1 MKTQSPTNIAQDA
14 ARRNLSQLNRMR
26 WIAVAG
32 QLLAILGTVVLLN
45 VTTLPWRQM
54 LPVVA
59 FLIFLNL
66 FSAWRLRRGHPITEL
81 TVTVELLM
89 DVACLTILLYL
100 SGGASNPFVSLFI
113 LQVILAIVLLPHGH
127 AAVILLATIAAHY
140 WLTGNGVPLP
150 LPHRW
155 HGAGPSFLDLHLQGM
170 FLSFLLAAS
179 LLTWFV
185 TRITANLRDRDAQ
198 IQALRQQM
206 LEEDHLVRL
215 GLLSSGAAHE
225 LGTPLTTLAVTLDDW
240 QTLGPPTGAE
250 LTDKIAVMQRELSR
264 CRQIVSEMLLSSGQE
279 RLEEAQAMRA
289 RAFLEAAIQG
299 LELPLRI
306 RFDVRYD
313 PLIMADPMLEQ
324 AVRQLLDN
332 AAEAGSRN
340 IRISLSQAGPDQL
353 ALVIEDDG
361 PGFPEG
367 ILADPGQPYLN
378 YKDGAGRG
386 LGLFLTGN
394 VMRRLDGE
402 MRLANLAH
410 GAQVTM
416 TLPTLETAA

>member
-1 MKTQSPTNIAQDA
+1 MKTQSPTNIAQNA
-14 ARRNLSQLNRMR
+14 ARRNLAQLNRMR

-32 QLLAILGTVVLLN
+32 QLLAIWGTVVLLD
-45 VTTLPWRQM
+45 VTTLPWGQM
-54 LPVVA
+54 LPVVG

-66 FSAWRLRRGHPITEL
+66 FSAWRLRRAHPITDL
-81 TVTVELLM
+81 TVTAELLM
-89 DVACLTILLYL
+89 DVASLTILLYL

-113 LQVILAIVLLPHGH
+113 LQVILAIVLLPQGH
-127 AAVILLATIAAHY
+127 AALILLATIAAHF

-150 LPHRW
+150 LPHLW

-240 QTLGPPTGAE
+240 QTLGAPQGDE
-250 LTDKIAVMQRELSR
+250 LDDKIAVMQRELSR

-279 RLEEAQAMRA
+279 RLDEAQAMRA
-289 RAFLEAAIQG
+289 RAFLEAAIEG
-299 LELPLRI
+299 LALPVRI
-306 RFDVRYD
+306 SFDMRCD
-313 PLIMADPMLEQ
+313 PVIMADPMLEQ
-324 AVRQLLDN
+324 AVRQLVDN

-340 IRISLSQAGPDQL
+340 IRISLSPGGAEQL

-361 PGFPEG
+361 PGFPDA
-367 ILADPGQPYLN
+367 ILADPGQPFQSD
-378 YKDGAGRG
+378 KDGPGRG

-394 VMRRLDGE
+394 VMRRLNGE
-402 MRLANLAH
+402 MRLANLRH
-410 GAQVTM
+410 GAQVTLL
-416 TLPTLETAA
+416 LPTLETAA